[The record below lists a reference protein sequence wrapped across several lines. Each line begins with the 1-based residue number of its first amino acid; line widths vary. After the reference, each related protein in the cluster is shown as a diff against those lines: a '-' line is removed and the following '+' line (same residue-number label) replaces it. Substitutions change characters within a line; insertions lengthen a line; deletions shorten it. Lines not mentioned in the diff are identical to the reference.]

1 MLTRIGLATAVA
13 LASAAA
19 TALIVSS
26 APARGGSAMLMP
38 DLVTLPIP
46 QEAVFVEPD
55 EKGTTVLRL
64 SNEIGNRANGPLE
77 VFPRPAS
84 IDCDGDSDPAN
95 DRDASAWLKP

>member
-19 TALIVSS
+19 IALIASS
-26 APARGGSAMLMP
+26 APARGGSATLMP

-64 SNEIGNRANGPLE
+64 SNEIGNRANGPI
-77 VFPRPAS
+77 PAAR
-84 IDCDGDSDPAN
+84 IPMN
-95 DRDASAWLKP
+95 SAMNAMNAPNA